1 MTVNP
6 KDGVAAKVSDKK
18 MIDAES
24 IIHLRITELA
34 VMTPPI
40 LLDKTAII
48 LVYFYQHSKGV
59 ADER

>member
-24 IIHLRITELA
+24 IINLRITELA
-34 VMTPPI
+34 VMTPSI

-48 LVYFYQHSKGV
+48 LI
-59 ADER
+59 